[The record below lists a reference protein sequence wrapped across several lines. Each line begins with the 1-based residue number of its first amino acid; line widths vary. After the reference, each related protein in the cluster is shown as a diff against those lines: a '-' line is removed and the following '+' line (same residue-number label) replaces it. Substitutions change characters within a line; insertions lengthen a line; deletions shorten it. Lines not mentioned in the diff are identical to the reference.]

1 MKPRKNSA
9 FRCSGTII
17 AAVSFVISLSAAPAA
32 DQTWNPAGPT
42 NNWNTTD
49 LNWDAGVA
57 WTQANNAIFGGSG
70 ETVTLTEG
78 LSAGGLTFNS
88 SGYTISGNSLTLAAG
103 AAINTGT
110 NNATIGS
117 LIAGT
122 SFSKSGAGE
131 LVLTGASSY
140 SGAVTINAGTL
151 KVTAESLSGAAV
163 NLSTSG
169 AKLNLGYQTT
179 YAWAPNSA
187 VTSGGANANYVIDGN
202 SGTRW
207 SSTTQNCWIYA
218 DLGSTQSLG
227 QFAINYEYAYSSAF
241 KVQVSDDAT
250 TWTDATGVL
259 NAGGDGL
266 KSYNLNSGTS
276 GRYVRVES
284 TQGRLSGWG
293 MSIWEM
299 IALGAPMPAGT
310 YNLGSLGGAAGTTV
324 DMPLVANT
332 LKVGSDNTDTTF
344 AGTITGGLAATLEKV
359 GTGTLTLSGLNTY
372 SGNTN
377 VNAGTLAIQQQT
389 NGGTITTAS
398 GAITAWQHTVDMGWF
413 FGLQPGSVTFAG
425 AGRTNKTS
433 AAYMYGDHAS
443 GGTFKVNQSAG
454 AVFDMQAGRFD
465 QGGGGGGFISTNR
478 GSLNVAS
485 GATIGLFA
493 SSATLD
499 ALTGAGTVV
508 NGDANNHVTLT
519 LGAANHTSSVDN
531 PFFSGTSATFSGV
544 LANGAAARLA
554 LTKTGSGTQTL
565 SGANTYTG
573 ATTVNGGILALAGA
587 ATLASSTVTV
597 GGSGTLTL
605 AGDATLVAPTTTITL
620 AEGGRLDTSGLTA
633 DFTLSTGQTL
643 SAGRTAGFAEDVKGN
658 LVISDGSLHIAGT
671 GNTAGTLTQTG
682 KLTLGGGTLKFD
694 LAATA
699 TPGDGVNDLIAVT
712 GDLAL
717 VDSTTITVNKLSGT
731 LVSGSY
737 TLISCT
743 GALTGNAATNLVL
756 DLANIGRQSYA
767 LATTAN
773 SVVLNVTG
781 VPASLV
787 WTGANATNPTFWDL
801 NTTANWNGGPNGK
814 FADGDLVLFD
824 DTATATVVDV
834 QGWLAPVSV
843 TFNNTTAKPYSLTG
857 TGSIDG
863 ATGITKNGNGLVTI
877 TNDNSNSGAV
887 ALNGGIVSIAT
898 GDGLGTGAIT
908 IDGGTLAFT
917 GTAAA
922 WSRSLTLNAGG
933 GAFDITDSAG
943 ELTSTGPFTG
953 VGVLTKAG
961 AGTLV
966 LGAPNNHTGA
976 TTITGGTLE
985 LRLSTGYTTKSAG
998 YAVAAGAAF
1007 TFRMPS
1013 TGYDGNLSSPLS
1025 GAGTVNLINNG
1036 YSMHLN
1042 ANNSAFTGTLTTS
1055 GNSTLFLDTTT
1066 ATSANTAYVINM
1078 NNGGGAYG
1086 SLCTMGVAGG
1096 STIHLGSLAGTT
1108 PTSKICSGYN
1118 GSGTLTWS
1126 VGALG
1131 TDTTFGGYFAN
1142 YNMTTALTKV
1152 GTGKLTLTGANTYTG
1167 VTTINQGTL
1176 QVDGSTAAGSS
1187 VTVKSAATLAGTGSI
1202 GGGVS
1207 VEAGG
1212 IVAPGNA
1219 GIGTLTIASAALT
1232 GTYQCQLD
1240 VASGDQ
1246 VAVSGALTVNPGA
1259 TIAVSTL
1266 GTPAA
1271 ASYVIATYGSLAG
1284 GAPAVTGIPAGYVL
1298 DTATAGQLKLIKSG
1312 GFGAWAD
1319 SFEGLTDKT
1328 PGGDPDGDGISNLLE
1343 YVIGGDPR
1351 VSSTGFLPKQAIVG
1365 TNLVLSYQRS
1375 DASEADTTQT
1385 GQWST
1390 NLVDW
1395 TNIAPVQVN
1404 ENDTAPDDMTISIPR
1419 SNAAGGK
1426 LFGRLHVTMP

>member
-1 MKPRKNSA
+1 MKPRKHSA
-9 FRCSGTII
+9 FRRPATLI
-17 AAVSFVISLSAAPAA
+17 AVVSFAMSLSAAHAA

-57 WTQANNAIFGGSG
+57 WTQANNAIFGGVG

-78 LSAGGLTFNS
+78 IAAGGLTFNS
-88 SGYTISGNSLTLAAG
+88 SGHTISGNTLTLAAG

-131 LVLTGASSY
+131 LVLTGASNY

-151 KVTAESLSGAAV
+151 KVAADSLSGAAV

-227 QFAINYEYAYSSAF
+227 QFAISYEYAYSSAF

-266 KSYNLNSGTS
+266 KIYGLNSGTS

-284 TQGRLSGWG
+284 TQGRLPGWG

-310 YNLGSLGGAAGTTV
+310 YSLGSLGGAAGTTV
-324 DMPLVANT
+324 DMALIANA
-332 LKVGSDNTDTTF
+332 LNVGSDNTDTTF
-344 AGTITGGLAATLEKV
+344 AGTITGGSAATLEKV

-372 SGNTN
+372 GGNTN
-377 VNAGTLAIQQQT
+377 VNAGILAIQQQT

-398 GAITAWQHTVDMGWF
+398 GAITEWQHTVDMGWT

-485 GATIGLFA
+485 GATIGLWA
-493 SSATLD
+493 SSATVD
-499 ALTGAGTVV
+499 ALTGGGTVV
-508 NGDANNHVTLT
+508 NGDARYHVTLT

-531 PFFSGTSATFSGV
+531 PFFSGTSATFSGA

-554 LTKTGSGTQTL
+554 LTKTGSGTQILT
-565 SGANTYTG
+565 GTCTYTG
-573 ATTVNGGILALAGA
+573 ATTVNGGTLALAGA
-587 ATLASSTVTV
+587 ATLASP
-597 GGSGTLTL
+597 TL
-605 AGDATLVAPTTTITL
+605 TL

-633 DFTLSTGQTL
+633 DFTLATGQTL
-643 SAGRTAGFAEDVKGN
+643 SAGRTTGFAEDVKGN
-658 LVISDGSLHIAGT
+658 LVISDGSLHIAGP

-682 KLTLGGGTLKFD
+682 KLTLGGGILKFD
-694 LAATA
+694 LAATD
-699 TPGDGVNDLIAVT
+699 TPGGGVNDLIAVT

-717 VDSTTITVNKLSGT
+717 VDSTTITINKLTGT
-731 LVSGSY
+731 LTAGSY
-737 TLISCT
+737 TLINCT

-756 DLANIGRQSYA
+756 DLADIGRQSYA

-781 VPASLV
+781 VPANLV
-787 WTGANATNPTFWDL
+787 WTGASVTNPTFWDQ
-801 NTTANWNGGPNGK
+801 NTTANWSGGPNGK
-814 FADGDLVLFD
+814 FADGDVVLFD
-824 DTATATVVDV
+824 DTATATIVDV
-834 QGWLAPVSV
+834 QGWMAPISV
-843 TFNNTTAKPYSLTG
+843 TFNNTAAKPYSITG
-857 TGSIDG
+857 MGSIDG

-877 TNDNSNSGAV
+877 TTDNTNSGAV

-917 GTAAA
+917 GTAAT
-922 WSRSLTLNAGG
+922 WTRSLTLNAGG
-933 GAFDITDSAG
+933 GVFDITDIAG
-943 ELTSTGPFTG
+943 ELTSTGPFAG
-953 VGVLTKAG
+953 VGTLTKAG

-966 LGAPNNHTGA
+966 FGAPNNHTGA
-976 TTITGGTLE
+976 TTITAGTLE
-985 LRLSTGYTTKSAG
+985 LRLSTGYTTKSSG

-1007 TFRMPS
+1007 TFRMPT

-1036 YSMHLN
+1036 WSMHLN
-1042 ANNSAFTGTLTTS
+1042 ADNSAFTGTLTTS
-1055 GNSTLFLDTTT
+1055 GNSTLFLDTPT
-1066 ATSANTAYVINM
+1066 ATSANTAYIINM

-1086 SLCTMGVAGG
+1086 SLCTMGVASG
-1096 STIHLGSLAGTT
+1096 STIHLGSLAGST
-1108 PTSKICSGYN
+1108 PTSKICSGYH
-1118 GSGTLTWS
+1118 GPGTLTWS

-1131 TDTTFGGYFAN
+1131 TDTSFGGYFAN

-1152 GTGKLTLTGANTYTG
+1152 GTGTLTLTGANTYTG
-1167 VTTINQGTL
+1167 VTTITQGTL
-1176 QVDGSTAAGSS
+1176 QVDGSIAAGSS
-1187 VTVKSAATLAGTGSI
+1187 VTVQSAATLAGTGTV
-1202 GGGVS
+1202 GGNVS

-1212 IVAPGNA
+1212 FVAPGNA
-1219 GIGTLTIASAALT
+1219 GIGTLTVGSAAIT

-1266 GTPAA
+1266 GPPAA

-1284 GAPAVTGIPAGYVL
+1284 GVPAVTGIPSGYVL
-1298 DTATAGQLKLIKSG
+1298 DTATAGEVKLVKSG

-1328 PGGDPDGDGISNLLE
+1328 PGGDPDNDGIKNLVE

-1351 VSSTGFLPKQAIVG
+1351 VSSAGFLPKQAIVG

-1395 TNIAPVQVN
+1395 NNIAPVQVN
-1404 ENDTAPDDMTISIPR
+1404 ENDTAPDDMTISIPL

-1426 LFGRLHVTMP
+1426 LFGRLQVTMP